1 VTGYPNRREKMRS
14 IVDDAVE
21 RVTRE
26 EAPHYTSS
34 IDEELEEILR
44 SSQAKIKV
52 VGVGGAGCNAVQRL
66 CEVGVEAAEK
76 ISVNTDAQDLLK
88 KTAQTKLLIGRTITG
103 GLGAGNDPIIA
114 EECAREDER
123 LIRDALEGADLVFV
137 TCGLGGGTGSGA
149 APIVGEVAR
158 KIGALTVAIVTLPF
172 TVEGMRRQRNA
183 ERGLENL
190 RKGSDTV
197 IVIPNDKLLEMAPGL
212 PINSAFRVADDILI
226 RAVKGITDLIT
237 QPGLVNLD
245 FADVRSVMKDG
256 GVAMIGMG
264 ESDSEHRGEE
274 AVSDALH
281 SPLIDV
287 DITGANGA
295 LINITGSSDL
305 KLEEAEHVVEKVSNE
320 LDPEATI
327 IWGAQI
333 DEELHGTLRVMVV
346 LAGVNSPYI
355 LGPEKGIT
363 VEKEGEYKK
372 LDLGIEFL

>member
-1 VTGYPNRREKMRS
+1 MRS
-14 IVDDAVE
+14 IVEDAVE

-26 EAPHYTSS
+26 EAPYYASS
-34 IDEELEEILR
+34 MDEELEEILR

-52 VGVGGAGCNAVQRL
+52 VGVGGAGCNAIQRL

-76 ISVNTDAQDLLK
+76 VSVNTDAQDLLK
-88 KTAQTKLLIGRTITG
+88 KVAQTKLLIGRTITG
-103 GLGAGNDPIIA
+103 GLGAGNDPILA

-149 APIVGEVAR
+149 SPIVADVAR
-158 KIGALTVAIVTLPF
+158 KIGALTVSIVTLPF

-190 RKGSDTV
+190 RKSSDTV

-212 PINSAFRVADDILI
+212 PIQSAFRVADDILI

-237 QPGLVNLD
+237 KPGLVNLD

-264 ESDSEHRGEE
+264 ESDTERRGDE
-274 AVSDALH
+274 AVADALH

-287 DITGANGA
+287 DITGAIGA

-305 KLEEAEHVVEKVSNE
+305 KLEEAEHVVETVSNE
-320 LDPEATI
+320 LDPEAVI

-333 DEELHGTLRVMVV
+333 EEGLHGTLRVMVV

-355 LGPEKGIT
+355 LGPEKGIRF
-363 VEKEGEYKK
+363 EKEGEYKK